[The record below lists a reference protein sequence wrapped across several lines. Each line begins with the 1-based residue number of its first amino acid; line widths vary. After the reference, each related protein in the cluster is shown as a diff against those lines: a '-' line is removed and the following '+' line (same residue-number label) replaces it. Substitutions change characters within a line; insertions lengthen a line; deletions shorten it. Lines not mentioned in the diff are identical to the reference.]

1 MLRKEA
7 KPQGD
12 VMGAKGRL
20 AFRIRSSLTSCRH
33 TTLDQSRKSMLN
45 EQVC

>member
-1 MLRKEA
+1 MLREEA

-33 TTLDQSRKSMLN
+33 NTLDQSRKSMLN